1 MVRINILYRIILY
14 NLALLFQS
22 FQEPVRIEDVNYK
35 NTLDVVRDHDY
46 YYIYFEA
53 RLKKHRDREDNVL
66 LRWIKKEKYLCMS
79 EGTRHQF
86 RIQISDE

>member
-46 YYIYFEA
+46 YYIYFEGEV
-53 RLKKHRDREDNVL
+53 KKAPR
-66 LRWIKKEKYLCMS
+66 
-79 EGTRHQF
+79 
-86 RIQISDE
+86 